1 MEEAKK
7 EIELLEKAISLLHKC
22 KNWTAEDDDEN
33 YYMQE
38 RLSLLRLK
46 MQEPAAAS
54 SSGD

>member
-1 MEEAKK
+1 MEETKK

-38 RLSLLRLK
+38 RLRRLRLK

>member
-1 MEEAKK
+1 MEETKK

-22 KNWTAEDDDEN
+22 KNWTAEDDDES

-38 RLSLLRLK
+38 RLNRLQLK
-46 MQEPAAAS
+46 MQERAAAS

>member
-1 MEEAKK
+1 MKETKK

-33 YYMQE
+33 YYMQQ
-38 RLSLLRLK
+38 RLNALRLK
-46 MQEPAAAS
+46 IQEPAAAS

>member
-1 MEEAKK
+1 MEETKK

-33 YYMQE
+33 YYMQQQ
-38 RLSLLRLK
+38 LNTLQLK

>member
-1 MEEAKK
+1 MKETKK

-38 RLSLLRLK
+38 RLNNLRLK
-46 MQEPAAAS
+46 MQERAAAS